1 MDRRDAGQRGQ
12 LGGFSEG
19 KDRAGVGGRFLVI
32 EANVFVPGWIGRGRC
47 LARRG
52 GGGGGAACARGTDM
66 SGGGG
71 DVSGAVATLA
81 VGGRARCV
89 WAVRI
94 AGEVGFGGG
103 IPAVVVVLLRGLE
116 QRAPSGCGI
125 AAAHAGGRVEQRPLV
140 VGFHAVGA
148 QPGPIVP
155 GEAELGV
162 GHAAHAAVAAAGSGV
177 VFGDQATGAA
187 GRGRREAGG
196 AAGGALGAG
205 PRAHLALKP

>member
-12 LGGFSEG
+12 LRGFSEG

-47 LARRG
+47 LAR
-52 GGGGGAACARGTDM
+52 GGAGACARGTDM
-66 SGGGG
+66 SGGGVG
-71 DVSGAVATLA
+71 GAVATLA

-103 IPAVVVVLLRGLE
+103 VPAVVVVLVWGLE
-116 QRAPSGCGI
+116 QRIPSGCGI

-140 VGFHAVGA
+140 VGFHAVRA
-148 QPGPIVP
+148 QPGPVVP

-177 VFGDQATGAA
+177 VFGDQAAGAA
-187 GRGRREAGG
+187 CRGRREAGG
-196 AAGGALGAG
+196 ATGGAVGAG
-205 PRAHLALKP
+205 PRAHLALQP